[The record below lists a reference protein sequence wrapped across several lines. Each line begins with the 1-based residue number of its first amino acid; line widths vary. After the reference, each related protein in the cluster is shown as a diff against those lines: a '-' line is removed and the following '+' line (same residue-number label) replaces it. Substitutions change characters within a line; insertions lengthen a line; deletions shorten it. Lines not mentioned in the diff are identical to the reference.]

1 MKTTTGFHLKPLDWI
16 RITISRHNP
25 NPCIFFPIVLYQ
37 STNKNRCLISICTL
51 KFHKFVE
58 GMHSR
63 ASTNKPFYVYNQ
75 WKIHDHIIPAQKKHI
90 LIGLIFFF
98 YFFIFYIFFP
108 IQINRTN
115 QFQLF
120 GDMNKLPLGYPYLM
134 A

>member
-1 MKTTTGFHLKPLDWI
+1 
-16 RITISRHNP
+16 
-25 NPCIFFPIVLYQ
+25 
-37 STNKNRCLISICTL
+37 
-51 KFHKFVE
+51 
-58 GMHSR
+58 MHSR